1 MPRSIRL
8 ALHLWAAAGLA
19 VACVGL
25 AVAQSWPQHTLWT
38 ESPLRLNPAS
48 GANLYS
54 LDASASYRRQWVGL
68 EGAPSTTQ
76 AAVGAP
82 LYIVGGGASLG
93 FEYDEVGAHEQSL
106 VRGALSYG
114 VYDRDDWRV
123 SVGAGVTYRSVR
135 LDGSRLRTADGEY
148 VDQLNHFDDLL
159 PVAGVSGSALG
170 VDLGVEATWR
180 ETTFGVSFLDANG
193 PVSQLD
199 EGPGR
204 RYAPTVLAYGMSVL
218 PVAELIDLEGSAL
231 VQTDGAT
238 WQTQLGARAWYDRNI
253 ALGAALRGYSGAT
266 LDAVSLLV
274 SWRPSPGLTFGYAY
288 DYGLSTLQQVH
299 DGSHEV
305 VIRYVM
311 RDPIGKGQL
320 PPAIYNPRP

>member
-1 MPRSIRL
+1 MPQWTRSSVFLTPVALLLGAL
-8 ALHLWAAAGLA
+8 ASSAYG
-19 VACVGL
+19 
-25 AVAQSWPQHTLWT
+25 QSWPQHTLWT

-54 LDASASYRRQWVGL
+54 LDASASYRRQWAGL

-82 LYIVGGGASLG
+82 IYIVGAGASLG
-93 FEYDEVGAHEQSL
+93 FEFDQVGAHEQAL
-106 VRGALSYG
+106 IRGALSYG
-114 VYDRDDWRV
+114 VYARDDWRV

-135 LDGSRLRTADGEY
+135 LDGSALRTADGEY
-148 VDQLNHFDDLL
+148 VDQFNHFDDLL
-159 PVAGVSGSALG
+159 PRAGVSGSAVG
-170 VDLGVEATWR
+170 IDLGAEATWR
-180 ETTFGVSFLDANG
+180 ETTFGVSVLDVNG

-204 RYAPTVLAYGMSVL
+204 RYAPTVLAYGLTVL

-231 VQTDGAT
+231 AQTDGTT

-253 ALGAALRGYSGAT
+253 ALGAALRGYSGST

-274 SWRPSPGLTFGYAY
+274 GWRPSPGLTFGYAY
-288 DYGLSTLQQVH
+288 DYGLSTLQQAH

-311 RDPIGKGQL
+311 RDPIGKGKL